1 MYIHQVLK
9 AQHARRNLQDV
20 GLVQGAC
27 CDDVQID
34 MLRCLRQMWWA
45 EMPQQHLQCSQQNVM
60 RQYLLP
66 AHDLRPIPC
75 ILLNSQMYCV
85 VLVLAT
91 HGHAMDDTV
100 CQVCHLIGELQAARD
115 FSYYPQIAAATT
127 LCMST
132 TAQSNR
138 LCQSS
143 ARHSRYRVPQRPG
156 SGCLR
161 SMHQAGH
168 RTRTHSHT
176 QLTIKLVRRWTAC
189 GRVQTC

>member
-9 AQHARRNLQDV
+9 AQHARRNLQDT

-27 CDDVQID
+27 CDDVHID
-34 MLRCLRQMWWA
+34 ILRCLRQMCWA
-45 EMPQQHLQCSQQNVM
+45 VPKQHLQCSQQNVM

-66 AHDLRPIPC
+66 THDLRPIPC

-115 FSYYPQIAAATT
+115 FSYYPQIAAATS

-132 TAQSNR
+132 TAQSNM

-143 ARHSRYRVPQRPG
+143 APHSRYRVLTKAWKWLSAQHAPGWPQGR
-156 SGCLR
+156 
-161 SMHQAGH
+161 H
-168 RTRTHSHT
+168 THT
-176 QLTIKLVRRWTAC
+176 QLTIKLVQRWTAC